1 MMFVN
6 DAKKQHQDYVRN
18 AKAECGHAGFP
29 FDTYLFSDLFEDN
42 MPDYKLYI
50 FANVWHLGLDEYE
63 VLRKIHAR
71 LSRNHWIPAP
81 CVRELPKLRQ
91 WTSSVSSS
99 VGVR

>member
-1 MMFVN
+1 MEQFAGMARLEKSLLDQPRHSVAEVALIVDETSMMFVN

-50 FANVWHLGLDEYE
+50 FANVWHLGLDE
-63 VLRKIHAR
+63 
-71 LSRNHWIPAP
+71 
-81 CVRELPKLRQ
+81 
-91 WTSSVSSS
+91 
-99 VGVR
+99 